1 MWHMTRYMWHMTC
14 DTWWGVNSLSK
25 CQLFSSYGLGQTV
38 SWRFWTKGSFN
49 EWMNELIT
57 KLFIEQP
64 RLTGSV
70 NKYYK
75 CDYKGDINKHNL
87 NNPTTSI
94 SILYPLTLFN
104 IIKYHLMFSR
114 IVPYHPTASLQIPF
128 NTILYKQT
136 LSKILQWHKV
146 STQTMP
152 YHPNHQISSN
162 NLKYHQTMEY
172 YLKLQHFYLNYLS
185 LKILE

>member
-1 MWHMTRYMWHMTC
+1 MWHLTC
-14 DTWWGVNSLSK
+14 DTWHVTHGGGWTLYQNFGS
-25 CQLFSSYGLGQTV
+25 TV
-38 SWRFWTKGSFN
+38 LIVWDRQCLEESEQKDHSMN

-75 CDYKGDINKHNL
+75 CDYKGDISKHNL

-104 IIKYHLMFSR
+104 IIKYHLMFSS

-185 LKILE
+185 LEIFE